1 MKQTLEKTK
10 LFYLVISLVLTI
22 QITSCGVGG
31 LLADASRP
39 TILFVLPDGYL
50 GAFQLI
56 LDEKNGI
63 DVTETDGKYVYE
75 IPPGGS
81 LTVKTFRP
89 FETPSK
95 YVAMYKDGSTI
106 PTADSTNPGTVAL
119 RLLGNSRHN
128 DGPLIQ
134 TSFIGT
140 KDQATQAKIDE
151 MAGRLRLGMQDR
163 PR

>member
-1 MKQTLEKTK
+1 MNRTLEITK
-10 LFYLVISLVLTI
+10 WFYLVTSLVLTI

-31 LLADASRP
+31 LLADARRP
-39 TILFVLPDGYL
+39 TICFVLPDGYS

-63 DVTETDGKYVYE
+63 NVTEKDGKYVYD

-81 LTVKTFRP
+81 LSVKTFRP

-95 YVAMYKDGSTI
+95 YVAMYKAGSII
-106 PTADSTNPGTVAL
+106 PTEDSTNPDTVAL

-128 DGPLIQ
+128 DGPLMQ
-134 TSFIGT
+134 TNFIGT
-140 KDQATQAKIDE
+140 KDEAIRAKTDQ
-151 MAGRLRLGMQDR
+151 MAGRLRLGKH
-163 PR
+163 